1 MTGLVFRCIYSV
13 IIRVYT
19 RKHKTLTSV
28 QLIFISNINAVR
40 FYTTIFLL
48 SMYSLCFSQDTVET
62 KNRLTSNVTER
73 FYVLKINPEI
83 KQGLYRALYRRN
95 VAIAIGNY
103 KNNKKT
109 GTWRFSGKDGA
120 TIQRF
125 NYDDHNLNYESAL
138 DENPDVN
145 FLVDDTLR
153 DCDQLTRPVKPG
165 GVYFGLIPYLNIF
178 QLPFD
183 TYNLDTGEFDAEVEL
198 LISQGGRLAEYK
210 VHISSEFY
218 DYEQVFNISV
228 KLFDEEDKLF
238 LPATLSGKPIVSRII
253 IDCAVNQHGGL
264 DYN

>member
-1 MTGLVFRCIYSV
+1 M
-13 IIRVYT
+13 
-19 RKHKTLTSV
+19 
-28 QLIFISNINAVR
+28 R
-40 FYTTIFLL
+40 FYTGILL
-48 SMYSLCFSQDTVET
+48 LLIYTSCIGQDTVEI
-62 KNRLTSNVTER
+62 KNRLTGDVTER
-73 FYVLKINPEI
+73 FFVLKTNADV
-83 KQGLYRALYRRN
+83 KQGLYRAFYRRN
-95 VAIAIGNY
+95 TAIAIGNY

-109 GTWRFSGKDGA
+109 GIWRFSGKDGA
-120 TIQRF
+120 TIQQF
-125 NYDDHNLNYESAL
+125 NYDNHNLISERML
-138 DENPDVN
+138 DENQDVN

-198 LISQGGRLAEYK
+198 LISQGGRLAEYT

-238 LPATLSGKPIVSRII
+238 LPATLNGKPIVSRII
-253 IDCAVNQHGGL
+253 INCAVNQHGGL